1 MKFLK
6 DYFYFISENN
16 QPEKEKEIPLSQST
30 PQLKNFV
37 ENLKKKL
44 EGKDFLVFDFSG
56 VTLDELIDEGEDQ
69 TIPEYVIFKYYS
81 QGYQKRTKSDGG
93 GSVGY
98 RTRYFLRV
106 YLLSEN
112 EDKFLEIL
120 NFNNNDYP
128 GVEWIQNK
136 NPQNVQYPFREESY
150 KSGLFRKKKI
160 RTVRGKSRE
169 VLQFEFSTGDK
180 LDLFDNSGSR
190 GSKYATD
197 EVRFA
202 QEFYLKNLIKKLQ
215 KNPKFGKYIGND
227 GSVNAIPGCVW
238 KENKPYHFGAE
249 PYETLFSYN
258 DLTGKLCKDSYFEKY
273 GCIPL
278 TEFYSELFNILS
290 LNKNIDPKGVYINV
304 ICDDLFEKSGS
315 DEGSCPQYSNC
326 GYLKGEF
333 FSKKDPKNIW
343 QVLLF
348 DKLSNGIPQ
357 EKAKEIFDR
366 YSENTGVYVDPEELF
381 EFKASEQ

>member
-6 DYFYFISENN
+6 EYFYFISENKQMN
-16 QPEKEKEIPLSQST
+16 GEKEIPLLQST

-44 EGKDFLVFDFSG
+44 EDKDFLVFDFSG
-56 VTLDELIDEGEDQ
+56 VTLNELIDEKDDQ
-69 TIPEYVIFKYYS
+69 TIPEWVIFKYYS
-81 QGYQKRTKSDGG
+81 QEYVKRTKSDGG
-93 GSVGY
+93 LSVGN
-98 RTRYFLRV
+98 RIRYFLRV

-128 GVEWIQNK
+128 GVEWIQNN
-136 NPQNVQYPFREESY
+136 NPQNVQYPSREESY

-160 RTVRGKSRE
+160 RTVRGKSKE

-180 LDLFDNSGSR
+180 LDLYDNSGIP
-190 GSKYATD
+190 GSKYATP
-197 EVRFA
+197 EVSFA

-215 KNPKFGKYIGND
+215 KNPKFGKYIGDD
-227 GSVNAIPGCVW
+227 GSVSGIPGCVGKW
-238 KENKPYHFGAE
+238 NRPYFYGVK

-258 DLTGKLCKDSYFEKY
+258 DLVGKDCNDSYFESY

-290 LNKNIDPKGVYINV
+290 LNQNIDPKGEYINV
-304 ICDDLFEKSGS
+304 MCDDLFEKKG
-315 DEGSCPQYSNC
+315 EGSCPRYSNC
-326 GYLKGEF
+326 GYLKEEF
-333 FSKKDPKNIW
+333 FSKKNPKNIW

-348 DKLSNGIPQ
+348 EKLSNGIPQ

-366 YSENTGVYVDPEELF
+366 YSKNPDVYVDPDQLF
-381 EFKASEQ
+381 KFKPNQQ